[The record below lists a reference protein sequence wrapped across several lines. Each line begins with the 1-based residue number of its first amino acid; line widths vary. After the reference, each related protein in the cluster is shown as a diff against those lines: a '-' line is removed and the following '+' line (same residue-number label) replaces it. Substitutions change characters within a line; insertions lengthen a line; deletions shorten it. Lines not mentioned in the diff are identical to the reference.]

1 MMRIESVA
9 SQPDRAGMQLVR
21 FSDGTIMRLYK
32 QTMQDFG
39 IYQGLE
45 LSDDAFAELKA
56 SAEEMSAKMRAVR
69 IVSASSVSKKEL
81 EYRLVQKG
89 EDPQQA
95 HNAVAWMQQ
104 LQLIDDAQ
112 TAYQI
117 VQRCISKGYGI
128 ARAKQAL
135 YEKKIPKSY
144 WDDALEGYPEQ
155 SAYIV
160 SYLTD
165 KLTDTSDCKAVKKA
179 VDALIRKGHTY
190 STIRSALDQL
200 KVDTEEFPE
209 E

>member
-1 MMRIESVA
+1 M
-9 SQPDRAGMQLVR
+9 R
-21 FSDGTIMRLYK
+21 FSDGTTMRLYK
-32 QTMQDFG
+32 QTIQDFG

-45 LSDDAFAELKA
+45 LSADAFANLKA

-112 TAYQI
+112 TASQI
-117 VQRCISKGYGI
+117 VQRCISKGYGV

-144 WDDALEGYPEQ
+144 WDNALEGYPDNSE
-155 SAYIV
+155 YILD
-160 SYLTD
+160 YLTD
-165 KLTDTSDCKAVKKA
+165 KIDDLSERKAIKKA
-179 VDALIRKGHTY
+179 VDALIRRGHPY
-190 STIRSALDQL
+190 SLIRAALAKL
-200 KVDTEEFPE
+200 RVDTEEFPE